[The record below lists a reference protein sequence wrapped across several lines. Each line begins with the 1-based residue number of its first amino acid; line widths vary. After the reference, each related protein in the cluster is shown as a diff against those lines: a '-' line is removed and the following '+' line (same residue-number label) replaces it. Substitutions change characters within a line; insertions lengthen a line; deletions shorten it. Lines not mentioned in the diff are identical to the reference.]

1 VNPCV
6 SEQTPLCRADPG
18 LHYRR
23 NLLGEAQRTAAEG
36 RTDER
41 LLAGSGDV
49 GGLFRVTC
57 SFVNVVACL
66 LLICLMSLAAMAM
79 AILGE
84 LE

>member
-1 VNPCV
+1 M
-6 SEQTPLCRADPG
+6 
-18 LHYRR
+18 
-23 NLLGEAQRTAAEG
+23 
-36 RTDER
+36 DER

-84 LE
+84 LEEICAMREYEGCAWGSKRGRQHRRNSIVFVSL